1 MKNLTVQVNANKI
14 LNAEKTELVILKDQ
28 RKKLD
33 TEIRIKVNRKRLY
46 PSQTVRYF
54 GLILTKIQIEKIAS
68 LTLQ

>member
-46 PSQTVRYF
+46 PCQTVRYF
-54 GLILTKIQIEKIAS
+54 GLRLTKIQIEKITS